1 MCRWQTVW
9 SHSCSDTCS
18 NSNLLAILLPQDCV
32 WQIALEK
39 FSRTKS
45 INDRHHVSG
54 VMQWHHE
61 TWLGALSNFPRDSTS
76 KIRWCEKFHSQP
88 NHWAQLDS
96 AQIPLE
102 SWFGQRSQLE
112 WNTVFT
118 GQPGKAKTSDWLS
131 AKNRSCFFLVWTQW
145 LHAYPSF
152 RRKRNNMSK
161 MVTLKEFSILFKGGT
176 RHRLIHRALLIL
188 LALPI
193 IGLTPRNKASVVLLI
208 NSIGVTK
215 LWGQS

>member
-18 NSNLLAILLPQDCV
+18 NSNLPAILLPQDCV

-45 INDRHHVSG
+45 INDCHRVSG

-76 KIRWCEKFHSQP
+76 KIRWCEKFRSQP

-96 AQIPLE
+96 AQIPLV

-118 GQPGKAKTSDWLS
+118 GQLGKAKTSDWLS
-131 AKNRSCFFLVWTQW
+131 AKNRSCFFLYGPSDYMPTLPSGEKETIWAKW
-145 LHAYPSF
+145 SHWKNSAYY
-152 RRKRNNMSK
+152 
-161 MVTLKEFSILFKGGT
+161 LKGVQGT
-176 RHRLIHRALLIL
+176 
-188 LALPI
+188 
-193 IGLTPRNKASVVLLI
+193 G
-208 NSIGVTK
+208 
-215 LWGQS
+215 